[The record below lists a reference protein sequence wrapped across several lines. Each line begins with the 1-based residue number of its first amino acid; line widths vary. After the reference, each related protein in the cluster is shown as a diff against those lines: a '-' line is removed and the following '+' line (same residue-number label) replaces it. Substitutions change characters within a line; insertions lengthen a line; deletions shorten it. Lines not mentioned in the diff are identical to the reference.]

1 MVIIMTLIVVCA
13 VFAILGGLAFTE
25 VHSLQLKLQE
35 KQRQYDDAVTAIDTY
50 RARVELHNKRIE
62 FYRTSNDVASE
73 CVGTLSKMDTLHRGR
88 IEELTKE
95 LNDYKLHAKVAQELI
110 ERQTVILDRYTDE
123 LKVLRSQFNEHELLK
138 QQHHELVQRHQMVM
152 DSLPDWA
159 GGGNIDDEYED

>member
-1 MVIIMTLIVVCA
+1 MVIILTLLCA
-13 VFAILGGLAFTE
+13 VFAILGGLAFIE
-25 VHSLQLKLQE
+25 VRSLQYRLQE
-35 KQRQYDDAVTAIDTY
+35 KQGHYDEAITALDVY

-88 IEELTKE
+88 IAELTNE

-110 ERQTVILDRYTDE
+110 ERQTFILDKRTDE

-138 QQHHELVQRHQMVM
+138 QKHDELVAKHQSII
-152 DSLPDWA
+152 DTLPDWA
-159 GGGNIDDEYED
+159 GGEVIDDEDED